1 MKVPG
6 FWSGTDTGPV
16 NGVVWFR
23 RKFELPQSADGK
35 PARLML
41 GRIVDADTTYVNGTE
56 VGRTTYQYPPRRYD
70 IGEGILRA
78 GENTIAARVVSSA
91 GEGGF
96 VDDKPYELQV
106 GETRVDLKGLWRFR
120 IGAVSEPMPPPQFV
134 DYKQPLGFYN
144 AMLAPLQN
152 MTIKGVIWYQGESNV
167 ERAKEYRQL
176 FPAMIRD
183 WRKHWGQG
191 DFPFIF
197 VQLANFLE
205 PVETPSE
212 SAWAELRDAQLSALG
227 EPYTAMAVAI
237 DVGEWND
244 IHPLNK
250 KAVGHRLALAARKI
264 AYGESD
270 LVSSG
275 PIFRSMTER
284 DGRLTLE
291 FDFTGC
297 GLTAR
302 GGELRGFAISGTDD
316 NYVWAQAAIDG
327 DKVVVW
333 NDSVAEPA
341 AVRYAWADNP
351 VDANLYNCEGL
362 PASPFQAS
370 VAPERN

>member
-1 MKVPG
+1 
-6 FWSGTDTGPV
+6 
-16 NGVVWFR
+16 
-23 RKFELPQSADGK
+23 
-35 PARLML
+35 
-41 GRIVDADTTYVNGTE
+41 
-56 VGRTTYQYPPRRYD
+56 
-70 IGEGILRA
+70 
-78 GENTIAARVVSSA
+78 
-91 GEGGF
+91 
-96 VDDKPYELQV
+96 
-106 GETRVDLKGLWRFR
+106 
-120 IGAVSEPMPPPQFV
+120 
-134 DYKQPLGFYN
+134 
-144 AMLAPLQN
+144 
-152 MTIKGVIWYQGESNV
+152 
-167 ERAKEYRQL
+167 
-176 FPAMIRD
+176 
-183 WRKHWGQG
+183 
-191 DFPFIF
+191 
-197 VQLANFLE
+197 
-205 PVETPSE
+205 
-212 SAWAELRDAQLSALG
+212 
-227 EPYTAMAVAI
+227 
-237 DVGEWND
+237 
-244 IHPLNK
+244 
-250 KAVGHRLALAARKI
+250 LALAARKI